1 MSALQMLLA
10 SKWMEKLP
18 LIGIILVALIVLGI
32 FISGMRKGLIGAG
45 KGGIIWAITGVGFV
59 VLYKFIPN
67 PLKALGTHSKTIWG
81 MALIVAIVVFV
92 LLACVAFRAL
102 FAPKRPRV
110 AARGSKEVVEG
121 EEEYELDDV
130 IAGRYRNS
138 PSQKTKYEIERETS
152 PGILARFLGGVTALI
167 NVAIILAIVAAVA
180 LLVVDMVTV
189 GKTIEQ
195 IISGQLG
202 KLLAKYIIPY
212 IFDFLAVCI
221 ILIVARRGF
230 SVGTIGFTR
239 ILFLKVGILAAVV
252 VGLAAPF
259 IKAINGIKVVSVLI
273 DRFALLFKNVKV
285 IPNGLL
291 AQLTTGVLFAIIGT
305 IVMVIINLI
314 LKKLMELIEDT
325 TVLRIIDGVL
335 ATFIYLA
342 LGIALCGLLWSS
354 LYLLDVCG
362 IFQVRE
368 ILKANTFS
376 FECFNTAE
384 KFLKGFAEKYL
395 LKFA

>member
-1 MSALQMLLA
+1 MSSLQMLLA

-18 LIGIILVALIVLGI
+18 IIGVILVALIVLCI

-45 KGGIIWAITGVGFV
+45 KGGVIWAITGVGFAL
-59 VLYKFIPN
+59 LYKFIPN
-67 PLKALGTHSKTIWG
+67 PLKKLGTHGKTIWG
-81 MALIVAIVVFV
+81 MALIVVIVVFV

-102 FAPKRPRV
+102 FAPKRQRV
-110 AARGSKEVVEG
+110 TRVKETDEG

-130 IAGRYRNS
+130 IAGRYGNRA
-138 PSQKTKYEIERETS
+138 PQKTKYEIERETS

-180 LLVVDMVTV
+180 LLVVDVVTV
-189 GKTIEQ
+189 NKTIEQ
-195 IISGQLG
+195 IISGQPG
-202 KLLAKYIIPY
+202 KLLAKYIMPY
-212 IFDFLAVCI
+212 VFDFLAVCI

-252 VGLAAPF
+252 VGLVAPF
-259 IKAINGIKVVSVLI
+259 IKPLNDVKLVSELI
-273 DRFALLFKNVKV
+273 DRAALLFKKVEV
-285 IPNGLL
+285 IPGSVLGKI
-291 AQLTTGVLFAIIGT
+291 TVGVLFAIIGT

-314 LKKLMELIEDT
+314 LKKLMELIENT
-325 TVLRIIDGVL
+325 TVLRVIDGAL
-335 ATFIYLA
+335 ATLIYLA
-342 LGIALCGLLWSS
+342 LGIVLCGLLWSS

-362 IFQVRE
+362 IFQVQE
-368 ILKANTFS
+368 ILKENTFS
-376 FECFNTAE
+376 FECFRTAE
-384 KFLKGFAEKYL
+384 KFLKSFAEKYL